1 MAGNTPCL
9 PPFPPPRRVS
19 AVRVV
24 VAPDKFK
31 GSLPAAGVA
40 AAIAAGLRRV
50 RADVQV
56 VQVPVADGGDGTV
69 DAAIAAGFRAVPVA
83 ATGPT
88 GEPVAATYAR
98 RDDTAVVELADVVG
112 LGRLPAGRLE
122 PLQATTYGLGTVL
135 RHAAGGGATE
145 IVLGVGGSA
154 STDGGVGMLQALG
167 VRFVDASGADL
178 RPGGAALC
186 DLAAIDPSGLDEDV
200 RSARF
205 VVASDVDNP
214 LYGPHGAAAV
224 YGPQKGANAADVA
237 LLDTGLRRLAAVAS
251 TTGIADISGSP
262 GAGAAGGTGFGA
274 MTFLGARLEPGI
286 RLLLDL
292 VGFDD
297 IVDGADLVITGEGS
311 LDQQTLRG
319 KVPVGVAAAAAR
331 RDVPVVAVAGRCRL
345 ADDELTTVGI
355 RRAYALSTLEPDVAV
370 SMRDAARLLEQLA
383 GRIGAEWLG

>member
-1 MAGNTPCL
+1 
-9 PPFPPPRRVS
+9 
-19 AVRVV
+19 VRVV

-31 GSLPAAGVA
+31 GSLPAVGVT

-56 VQVPVADGGDGTV
+56 VQVPVADGGEGTV
-69 DAAIAAGFRAVPVA
+69 DAAIAAGFRAVRVA

-98 RDDTAVVELADVVG
+98 RGETAVVELADVVG
-112 LGRLPAGRLE
+112 LGRLPSGRLE
-122 PLQATTYGLGTVL
+122 PLHATTYGLGTVL
-135 RHAAGGGATE
+135 RHAVGDGATE

-167 VRFVDASGADL
+167 VRFVDASGTDL
-178 RPGGAALC
+178 RSGGAALC
-186 DLAAIDPSGLDEDV
+186 DLAAIDLSGLDEDI

-224 YGPQKGANAADVA
+224 YGPQKGADAADVA
-237 LLDTGLRRLAAVAS
+237 LLDTGLRRLAEVAS
-251 TTGIADISGSP
+251 ASGIADLAGSP
-262 GAGAAGGTGFGA
+262 GAGAAGGAGFGA
-274 MTFLGARLEPGI
+274 MAFLAARLEPGI

-297 IVDGADLVITGEGS
+297 IVAGADLVITGEGS

-331 RDVPVVAVAGRCRL
+331 HDVPVVAVAGRCRL
-345 ADDELTTVGI
+345 AKDDLTTVGI
-355 RRAYALSTLEPDVAV
+355 RGAYALSSLEPDVAV

-383 GRIGAEWLG
+383 GRIGAEWLT